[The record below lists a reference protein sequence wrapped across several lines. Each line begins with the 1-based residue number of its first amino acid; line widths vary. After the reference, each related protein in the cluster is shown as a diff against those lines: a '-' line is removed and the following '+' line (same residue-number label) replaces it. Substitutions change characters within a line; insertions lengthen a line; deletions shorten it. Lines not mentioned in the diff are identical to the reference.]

1 MQNLL
6 EPLSQ
11 ADVAELSNFL
21 IDPKRPEGTFRFQ
34 LLQGF
39 LFAIASSPE
48 MVPPSDWLPVV
59 SNDEDIGFS
68 DQTEAERL
76 LSLIMTLFNQVNFAV
91 MERSDGMPSGCA
103 FQADIEANF
112 DDEAAIS
119 QWSRGFMAG
128 HDWLADLWDEYV
140 PESLDEEIGSS
151 AMVLSFFASRKLA
164 EMYYLESTTTP
175 RHRKPG
181 ISFNEFAARVRDL
194 FPDAISSYAH
204 LGRTI
209 SEALA
214 AVGERN
220 HSFQSAL
227 NSDPL
232 GFTPKLERFDCLLL
246 TVGIPLFK

>member
-1 MQNLL
+1 MQNFL
-6 EPLSQ
+6 EQLSQ

-21 IDPKRPEGTFRFQ
+21 IDPKRPEGTFCFQ
-34 LLQGF
+34 ELQGF

-59 SNDEDIGFS
+59 SNDEDISFK
-68 DQTEAERL
+68 DQTEAEQV
-76 LSLIMTLFNQVNFAV
+76 LSLIMTLFNQINITVL
-91 MERSDGMPSGCA
+91 ERSDGMPSGCE
-103 FQADIEANF
+103 FQAVVEANF
-112 DDEAAIS
+112 DEEVAIS

-140 PESLDEEIGSS
+140 PESLDGECGSS

-194 FPDAISSYAH
+194 FPDALSSYAH

-214 AVGERN
+214 AVDERN
-220 HSFQSAL
+220 H
-227 NSDPL
+227 
-232 GFTPKLERFDCLLL
+232 
-246 TVGIPLFK
+246 